1 MGGAANNLSM
11 PETIVILP
19 SRTNPLLALK
29 ATIHRS
35 AWKGYSANFAQTAF
49 YEVRLKGFLRSS
61 LLLHYLVTGAVT
73 SRRRE
78 SFIVVW

>member
-49 YEVRLKGFLRSS
+49 
-61 LLLHYLVTGAVT
+61 
-73 SRRRE
+73 
-78 SFIVVW
+78 